1 MNKITGAFVWLALL
15 LGSCS
20 SKKQEAGEAV
30 ADQAVTLAAPA
41 LEYAPAAN
49 ASGASADAEQ
59 PETLANGSSGPA
71 AVPVNPAAR
80 QLIYRAD
87 VDIKVR
93 DLARTVTRVDS
104 IVRRSGSWVGAAAQ
118 TRSDEEWRQEMTI
131 RVRPEKFTGLLSG
144 LSTLGTVERKSLT
157 SDDVTAEHADVA
169 ARLRTKRALEQ
180 RYIGLLG
187 QAKKVSEVLEIE
199 AKIGQVREEIE
210 SAESRFKALN
220 DQVAYSTITLKL
232 YQPLALPTPGAP
244 VLSFGSRV
252 AEAFYGG
259 WEFVTNLFIGL
270 IYLWPL
276 LILLG
281 IGLWLL
287 RRWRQR
293 RVQPRAEA

>member
-1 MNKITGAFVWLALL
+1 MNKITGTFVWLALV

-20 SKKQEAGEAV
+20 QNKQEAGEAV
-30 ADQAVTLAAPA
+30 ADQAVILEAPA
-41 LEYAPAAN
+41 LENVSAPS
-49 ASGASADAEQ
+49 ASGAADDEQAE
-59 PETLANGSSGPA
+59 TFANGSSGPA
-71 AVPVNPAAR
+71 SVPVSPTAR

-93 DLARTVTRVDS
+93 DLARAVTRVDS
-104 IVRRSGSWVGAAAQ
+104 IVRRSGSWVGSAAQ

-131 RVRPEKFTGLLSG
+131 RVQPARFTGLLAG

-157 SDDVTAEHADVA
+157 SEDVTAEHADVA

-180 RYIGLLG
+180 RYIGLLS

-232 YQPLALPTPGAP
+232 YQPLALPTPDAP
-244 VLSFGSRV
+244 VISFGSRV

-259 WEFVTNLFIGL
+259 WQFVTSLFIGL

-276 LILLG
+276 LLLLG
-281 IGLWLL
+281 AALWLL
-287 RRWRQR
+287 RGWRR
-293 RVQPRAEA
+293 RKTLAQQPE